1 MKLREKFIVHNMG
14 DEILLVSAAD
24 SVNQGF
30 IRGNSTTAVIIEALS
45 RDVSETE
52 IVDRLIEEF
61 DAPRDVVADDVREVL
76 AKLDQIGAIQSGAG
90 GDGHTFEEQL
100 KKNGRIMYRVTGDSM
115 MPLLKSSSDVAVIVA
130 VPKGERLKKYDVP
143 LYKRAGGQYVLHR
156 VLKVRKDSYVTC
168 GDNRFFVESGVT
180 DGQVIGVL
188 ECVIRDGVHI
198 KPNDAEYIKKLEK
211 HHRGRLLKGLIQEFK
226 RRTKTERKHGK

>member
-14 DEILLVSAAD
+14 DEILLVSADD

-90 GDGHTFEEQL
+90 GDGHTFEEQHIS
-100 KKNGRIMYRVTGDSM
+100 NSY
-115 MPLLKSSSDVAVIVA
+115 PFLLFFFI
-130 VPKGERLKKYDVP
+130 
-143 LYKRAGGQYVLHR
+143 
-156 VLKVRKDSYVTC
+156 KDSFQFLSR
-168 GDNRFFVESGVT
+168 DST
-180 DGQVIGVL
+180 DK
-188 ECVIRDGVHI
+188 EH
-198 KPNDAEYIKKLEK
+198 
-211 HHRGRLLKGLIQEFK
+211 
-226 RRTKTERKHGK
+226 